1 MSTNS
6 THDVIAHANLV
17 TAMRWHLAHNH
28 YPPVPL
34 TMLGVC
40 LAAVELAAADEWD
53 TEVHLPDGVTYR
65 GAATAPVRALVEQHH
80 LVPFVEAAALTE
92 WVVAD
97 ADGLWWSNDDGWG
110 DLASATVFTA
120 DERSTLRLPDGGE
133 WVPLEPAR

>member
-6 THDVIAHANLV
+6 TRDMIDHANLV

-28 YPPVPL
+28 YPAVPA

-40 LAAVELAAADEWD
+40 LTAVELAAADEWD
-53 TEVHLPDGVTYR
+53 AEVRLPDGVTYR

-80 LVPFVEAAALTE
+80 LAPFVEAAATIE

-97 ADGLWWSNDDGWG
+97 ADGLWWSNTDGWG

-133 WVPLEPAR
+133 WVPLGPAR